1 MAFTPAA
8 HHTGDTMNTTP
19 ERLSISLGAARLA
32 FLQAEAARLDIG
44 IGELIRRIVDQYR
57 WMLGMCD
64 GTHNG

>member
-1 MAFTPAA
+1 MP
-8 HHTGDTMNTTP
+8 MNTTP
-19 ERLSISLGAARLA
+19 ERLSITLGAARLA

-57 WMLGMCD
+57 WMVGMCD